1 MTRATTLH
9 ELLEA
14 ASQGI
19 RIGLICVVLAVSTTG
34 TAWAQGQGN
43 GPSQP
48 RVGPSFT
55 IPPVQPA
62 GAPTGS
68 PLMTPDPS
76 GTQYAITSVTVSNAG
91 GGAECCTAEPRTLTL
106 IAVAFSTAENNTCRL
121 LHLGYVEAAPGPK
134 VTVPAQ
140 DTVHVTFPQPY
151 ITAPVNG
158 PLVCLGATAEFVTG
172 GTAGLT
178 WSAVGYKILP

>member
-19 RIGLICVVLAVSTTG
+19 RIGLICVILAVSATG
-34 TAWAQGQGN
+34 TAWAQGQGT
-43 GPSQP
+43 PPP

-55 IPPVQPA
+55 IPPVQEVSV
-62 GAPTGS
+62 APTGS

-76 GTQYAITSVTVSNAG
+76 GTRYAITSVTVSNAKG
-91 GGAECCTAEPRTLTL
+91 GLQGGTAEPVTLTL
-106 IAVAFSTAENNTCRL
+106 IAVAFGTPENNTCRL
-121 LHLGYVEAAPGPK
+121 LHLGFVETAPGPT
-134 VTVPAQ
+134 VTVSPQ
-140 DTVHVTFPQPY
+140 DTVHLAFPQPY
-151 ITAPVNG
+151 ITAPVDG
-158 PLVCLGATAEFVTG
+158 PFVCLGATAITSG
-172 GTAGLT
+172 GNQGLT

>member
-19 RIGLICVVLAVSTTG
+19 RIGLICVILAVSATG
-34 TAWAQGQGN
+34 TAWAQGQGT
-43 GPSQP
+43 PPP

-55 IPPVQPA
+55 IPAATVSV
-62 GAPTGS
+62 APTGS

-91 GGAECCTAEPRTLTL
+91 GGVGAAEPRTLTL
-106 IAVAFSTAENNTCRL
+106 FAVAFSAAENDTCRL
-121 LHLGYVEAAPGPK
+121 LHLGFVETAPGPT
-134 VTVPAQ
+134 VTVSPQ
-140 DTVHVTFPQPY
+140 DTVHLAFPQPY
-151 ITAPVNG
+151 ITAPVDG
-158 PLVCLGATAEFVTG
+158 PFVCLGATAITSG
-172 GTAGLT
+172 GNQGLT